1 MESDRFAVLESDRFA
16 VLESDRFAVLESV
29 RFAVLESG
37 PLARPLES
45 GGCAALEGSLRDPL
59 STLVLL

>member
-1 MESDRFAVLESDRFA
+1 MESDRFA

-59 STLVLL
+59 STLVLW